1 MSDLLGLSLQPKDL
15 NTLQVCVR
23 AIIVFV
29 AALIMVR
36 FAHRRFMSKMSAFD
50 VILGFVL
57 SSMLARAINGSA
69 PFLPTLAG
77 GVVLILLH
85 RIISVIS
92 FHSDRFGYLVKGDA
106 RTLVE
111 NGVRQR
117 AALQSEGI
125 SDKDL
130 LEEIRLNG
138 NLGSWEEVKT
148 ATLERNG
155 QVSVVHRQKS

>member
-1 MSDLLGLSLQPKDL
+1 MSDFLGLGLQPKDL
-15 NTLQVCVR
+15 NTMQVCLR
-23 AIIVFV
+23 AIIVFA

-36 FAHRRFMSKMSAFD
+36 LAHRRFMSKMSALD

-77 GVVLILLH
+77 GLVLILLH
-85 RIISVIS
+85 RVISAIS
-92 FHSDRFGYLVKGDA
+92 FHSDRLGVLVKGEA
-106 RTLVE
+106 KNLVE
-111 NGVRQR
+111 NGVRR
-117 AALQSEGI
+117 ESALRSAGI

-130 LEEIRLNG
+130 LEEIRLNA

-155 QVSVVHRQKS
+155 QVSVVKHKPG

>member
-1 MSDLLGLSLQPKDL
+1 MSDFLGLNLKPQDLNSLQVGL
-15 NTLQVCVR
+15 R

-36 FAHRRFMSKMSAFD
+36 IAHRRFLSKLSAFD
-50 VILGFVL
+50 VILGFIL

-69 PFLPTLAG
+69 PFWPTLAG
-77 GVVLILLH
+77 GFVLVLFH
-85 RIISVIS
+85 WAISAVA
-92 FHSDRFGYLVKGDA
+92 FRSDAFGVLVKGDA
-106 RTLVE
+106 KTLVE
-111 NGVRQR
+111 NGVRQTD
-117 AALQSEGI
+117 ALRSAGI

-138 NLGSWEEVKT
+138 NTSAWEEVKT

-155 QVSVVHRQKS
+155 QISVVHRKAD

>member
-1 MSDLLGLSLQPKDL
+1 MSDLLGLGLQPKDL
-15 NTLQVCVR
+15 NSLQVCLRSV
-23 AIIVFV
+23 IVFV
-29 AALIMVR
+29 GALIIVR
-36 FAHRRFMSKMSAFD
+36 LAHRRFMSKMSAFD

-77 GVVLILLH
+77 GLVLVLLH
-85 RIISVIS
+85 RIISIIS
-92 FHSDRFGYLVKGDA
+92 FYSDAFGCLVKGDSK
-106 RTLVE
+106 TLVKDGTRKE
-111 NGVRQR
+111 D
-117 AALQSEGI
+117 ALRSEGI

-138 NLGSWEEVKT
+138 NLGSWQEVKT

-155 QVSVVHRQKS
+155 QVSVVKNKFD